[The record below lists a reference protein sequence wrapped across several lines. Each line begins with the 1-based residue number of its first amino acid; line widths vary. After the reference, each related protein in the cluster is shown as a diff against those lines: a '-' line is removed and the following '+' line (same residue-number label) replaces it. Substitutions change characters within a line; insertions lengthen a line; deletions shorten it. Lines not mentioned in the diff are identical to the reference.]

1 MVRILPFAL
10 VDRRGKE
17 RNRPDDLPSIGKR
30 ESTRTSHE
38 QLTRNRENVRRGTYR
53 AHTGSVKGTSNTS
66 GILRAAGRR
75 GARRLARAV
84 MPESLVAWQGRV
96 ARTTAGGREPQGR
109 RPLALTFDDGPSELT
124 RAYLE
129 VLESFGARATFFV
142 VGELCAAHPELVSA
156 IAAGGHELSAHGYTH
171 RRFPSLS
178 RSELRKELTGTV
190 TLLPRS
196 SGRRRP
202 LVRPPHGAISLSSI
216 LTCANAGF
224 TTVLWS
230 HDSGDWC
237 TTSEDDVCAAF
248 DDERALEPGAIVLL
262 HEGQPWTL
270 RALPRVLGKLRE
282 AGHDLVTVGE
292 LLGD

>member
-1 MVRILPFAL
+1 M
-10 VDRRGKE
+10 G
-17 RNRPDDLPSIGKR
+17 
-30 ESTRTSHE
+30 
-38 QLTRNRENVRRGTYR
+38 RGTHR
-53 AHTGSVKGTSNTS
+53 ADTGSVKGTSANGFLAPRDGNVS
-66 GILRAAGRR
+66 PGRILRAAGRR

-84 MPESLVAWQGRV
+84 LPESVVAWQGRA
-96 ARTTAGGREPQGR
+96 ARIAAAAHG

-124 RAYLE
+124 PAYLE
-129 VLESFGARATFFV
+129 VLARFGARATFFV
-142 VGELCAAHPELVSA
+142 VGEQCAAHPELVSA

-178 RSELRKELTGTV
+178 ARELRKELTGTAS
-190 TLLPRS
+190 LLPAS
-196 SGRRRP
+196 RRP
-202 LVRPPHGAISLSSI
+202 LVRPPHGAVSLSSI
-216 LTCANAGF
+216 LTCASAGF

-237 TTSEDDVCAAF
+237 TTNADDVCAAF
-248 DDERALEPGAIVLL
+248 EDERVLEPGAFVLL

-270 RALPRVLGKLRE
+270 HALPTVLGRLSE